1 MRVRSPDPVAD
12 GAGLHEAAADVGE
25 RYTADHRPIRFAK
38 YDERI
43 GSVGGDVFG
52 IAAQPS
58 PEARAR
64 QIVGRPDRLPWREVF
79 PAVFAQMR
87 PLQKIGHLRR
97 AQQQAVAA
105 RRKRR
110 WSAGWQTK
118 QGMSGLPLP

>member
-12 GAGLHEAAADVGE
+12 GAGLHDAAADVGE

-43 GSVGGDVFG
+43 GSVGGNVFG

-79 PAVFAQMR
+79 PAVFAPKKPPQQKKK
-87 PLQKIGHLRR
+87 LQVGAPRATPPRR
-97 AQQQAVAA
+97 
-105 RRKRR
+105 R
-110 WSAGWQTK
+110 
-118 QGMSGLPLP
+118 